1 MKARY
6 LDIFREIEEDHK
18 QGRGS
23 SKNSHLLVIDGLN
36 TFIRVFSAVPALN
49 DDGMHIGGVT
59 GFLRSI
65 AAVIRKH
72 KPTRCVIVFDGKGG
86 SVRRKRMYPNYKANR
101 ANKTAFN
108 RYKEFASLEDEQQS
122 MKRQYGRMIQ
132 YLQCLPITTLAIDNI
147 EADDA
152 IAYISNEIFT
162 KQENKVTIVSTDRD
176 FLQLVNN
183 RISVWSPIK
192 KKMYTPN
199 IMREEFGIDAKNY
212 LLYRALTG
220 DKSDNIPGVNG
231 VGLKTMI
238 KRLPIITESRQL
250 SVDEFVEAASNAEK
264 KYKVHEIIESNMD
277 VIKLNYKLMQLK
289 DVDIAG
295 TTKLLIQEKI
305 REEINSMDVL
315 SFKKMFMADK
325 MYTVIKD
332 LDSWMASSFNTLNAS
347 RSL

>member
-18 QGRGS
+18 QGKGS

-122 MKRQYGRMIQ
+122 MRRQYGRMIQ

-238 KRLPIITESRQL
+238 KRLPIITENRQL
-250 SVDEFVEAASNAEK
+250 SVEEFVEAATNAEK

-277 VIKLNYKLMQLK
+277 TIQLNYKLMQLK

-305 REEINSMDVL
+305 REEINPMDVL
-315 SFKKMFMADK
+315 NFKKMFMADK

-332 LDSWMASSFNTLNAS
+332 LDTWMSTSFNSLNAF
-347 RSL
+347 RNL

>member
-18 QGRGS
+18 QGKGS

-122 MKRQYGRMIQ
+122 MRRQYGRMIQ

-238 KRLPIITESRQL
+238 KRLPIITENRQL
-250 SVDEFVEAASNAEK
+250 SVEEFVEAAINAEK

-277 VIKLNYKLMQLK
+277 TIQLNYKLMQLK

-305 REEINSMDVL
+305 REEINPMDVL
-315 SFKKMFMADK
+315 NFKKMFMADK

-332 LDSWMASSFNTLNAS
+332 LDTWMSTSFNSLNAF
-347 RSL
+347 RNL

>member
-18 QGRGS
+18 QGKGS

-199 IMREEFGIDAKNY
+199 VMREEFGIDSKNY

-238 KRLPIITESRQL
+238 KRLPIITENRQL
-250 SVDEFVEAASNAEK
+250 SVEEFVEAATNAEK
-264 KYKVHEIIESNMD
+264 KYKVHEIIESSMD
-277 VIKLNYKLMQLK
+277 IIKLNYKLMQLK

-295 TTKLLIQEKI
+295 TTKLLILEKI

-315 SFKKMFMADK
+315 NFKKMFMADK

-332 LDSWMASSFNTLNAS
+332 LDTWMSTSFNSLNAY
-347 RSL
+347 RNL

>member
-18 QGRGS
+18 QGKGS

-108 RYKEFASLEDEQQS
+108 RYKEFTSLEDEQQS

-199 IMREEFGIDAKNY
+199 IMREEFGIDSKNY

-238 KRLPIITESRQL
+238 KRLPIITENRQL
-250 SVDEFVEAASNAEK
+250 SVEEFVEAATNAEK
-264 KYKVHEIIESNMD
+264 KYKVHEIIESNMNT
-277 VIKLNYKLMQLK
+277 IQLNYKLMQLK

-305 REEINSMDVL
+305 REEINPMDVL
-315 SFKKMFMADK
+315 NFKKMFMADK

-332 LDSWMASSFNTLNAS
+332 LDTWMSTSFNSLNAY
-347 RSL
+347 RNL

>member
-18 QGRGS
+18 QGKGS

-199 IMREEFGIDAKNY
+199 VMREEFGIDSKNY

-238 KRLPIITESRQL
+238 KRLPIITENRQL
-250 SVDEFVEAASNAEK
+250 SVEEFVEAATNADK
-264 KYKVHEIIESNMD
+264 KYKVHEIIESNMNT
-277 VIKLNYKLMQLK
+277 IQLNYKLMQLK

-332 LDSWMASSFNTLNAS
+332 LDTWMSTSFNSLNAY
-347 RSL
+347 RNL

>member
-238 KRLPIITESRQL
+238 KRLPIITENRQL
-250 SVDEFVEAASNAEK
+250 SVEEFVEAATNADK
-264 KYKVHEIIESNMD
+264 KYKVHEIIESNMNT
-277 VIKLNYKLMQLK
+277 IQLNYKLMQLK

-332 LDSWMASSFNTLNAS
+332 LDSWLKSSFNSLNAYA
-347 RSL
+347 SL

>member
-1 MKARY
+1 
-6 LDIFREIEEDHK
+6 
-18 QGRGS
+18 
-23 SKNSHLLVIDGLN
+23 
-36 TFIRVFSAVPALN
+36 
-49 DDGMHIGGVT
+49 MHIGGVT

-238 KRLPIITESRQL
+238 KRLPIITENRQL
-250 SVDEFVEAASNAEK
+250 SVEEFVEAATNAEK

-277 VIKLNYKLMQLK
+277 TIQLNYKLMQLK

-305 REEINSMDVL
+305 HEEINPMDVL
-315 SFKKMFMADK
+315 NFKKMFMADK

-332 LDSWMASSFNTLNAS
+332 LDTWMSTSFNSLNAF
-347 RSL
+347 RNL